1 MKKIYQIP
9 TATVVNIHIKNTI
22 LSASD
27 PNESVGVDPN
37 ETPQNPSGF
46 DARRSNNAWD
56 EEDEEDF

>member
-1 MKKIYQIP
+1 MKKTYQIP

-37 ETPQNPSGF
+37 EIPQDPSGF
-46 DARRSNNAWD
+46 DARRGNNVWD
-56 EEDEEDF
+56 DEEDF